1 MKVLFG
7 AIATESN
14 SFSSIPTSRRAF
26 EDYGIF
32 SGEEIYERE
41 GIFQG
46 LALTL
51 RDVLASKGATAVPSI
66 VAFAQPGAPTIQGV
80 YEQLRDT
87 LLRDVEAVRPDM
99 VILFLHGA
107 MLSQD
112 CLDCEG
118 DVLERV
124 RALVGSNVPI
134 GVVLDPH
141 AHLTRRMLD
150 NATLLSFMKE
160 YPHTDM
166 IDRLRDV
173 VPVCFDVARGKCHPV
188 WAVEECRMISFWPT
202 QAEPMRGFVDRMLA
216 QEGHDGILSI
226 SFVHG
231 FPYGDTPDTG
241 AKILVY
247 ADGDR
252 DAAGRLAGNLRREI
266 WDTREQTRIKPLS
279 LDEAVERLRNEALI
293 RPAVDLYPLTGRGEG
308 PLVLADMA
316 DNPGGGAPG
325 DSTFILRK
333 CLDRGVRGVAL
344 HLYDPLS
351 VQACFD
357 AGIGARLELR
367 IGGKTGPASG
377 DPVDLSVQV
386 MGLDADARQSGTGE
400 DGAIKLGAA
409 AWVQGNGIDL
419 VLVSRREQFFNPDGF
434 TRLGL
439 NLSNL
444 AGVVVKSTNLFVD
457 GFGPVAREI
466 LYVDTAGAL
475 RPDMSKIPYKV
486 FERSYWPRVENPW

>member
-1 MKVLFG
+1 
-7 AIATESN
+7 
-14 SFSSIPTSRRAF
+14 
-26 EDYGIF
+26 
-32 SGEEIYERE
+32 
-41 GIFQG
+41 
-46 LALTL
+46 
-51 RDVLASKGATAVPSI
+51 
-66 VAFAQPGAPTIQGV
+66 
-80 YEQLRDT
+80 
-87 LLRDVEAVRPDM
+87 
-99 VILFLHGA
+99 
-107 MLSQD
+107 
-112 CLDCEG
+112 
-118 DVLERV
+118 
-124 RALVGSNVPI
+124 
-134 GVVLDPH
+134 
-141 AHLTRRMLD
+141 
-150 NATLLSFMKE
+150 
-160 YPHTDM
+160 
-166 IDRLRDV
+166 
-173 VPVCFDVARGKCHPV
+173 
-188 WAVEECRMISFWPT
+188 
-202 QAEPMRGFVDRMLA
+202 
-216 QEGHDGILSI
+216 
-226 SFVHG
+226 
-231 FPYGDTPDTG
+231 
-241 AKILVY
+241 
-247 ADGDR
+247 
-252 DAAGRLAGNLRREI
+252 
-266 WDTREQTRIKPLS
+266 LS

-444 AGVVVKSTNLFVD
+444 AGVVVKSTNHFVD